1 MQFLNISDCNDH
13 PDAFKAYRA
22 QGGDLYNHKLTHFRT
37 NIHILL
43 LFAVC
48 FNISCV
54 FTQGS
59 DDLERFLKLRA
70 DELADNGFGLYLML
84 GANKGQ
90 SKSNHIRR

>member
-1 MQFLNISDCNDH
+1 MYRSYVAAGKNHLIPDLSFFPEDKMQFLNISDCNDH
-13 PDAFKAYRA
+13 PDAYKAYRA
-22 QGGDLYNHKLTHFRT
+22 
-37 NIHILL
+37 
-43 LFAVC
+43 
-48 FNISCV
+48 
-54 FTQGS
+54 QGS